1 MKRSDEEEKYGVN
14 YGTLRMAQEYAKKGK
29 IEEWIQLFLRSD
41 GKNIALADGLLL
53 EKREY
58 LGLMKIKIS
67 FLKDIEEG
75 APEYLTQE
83 RDKEYFFWV
92 VENMKDGLENWDVP
106 PLIVEF
112 RGNQFYVNDGRHRLE
127 MFRQLGVEEIDVVLW
142 TTGEEDK
149 NKVLEIIR

>member
-1 MKRSDEEEKYGVN
+1 MKF
-14 YGTLRMAQEYAKKGK
+14 GTLSMAQIYEKNGK

-58 LGLMKIKIS
+58 LGLMKINIS
-67 FLKDIEEG
+67 FLKDVEEG

-83 RDKEYFFWV
+83 NDKEYFFWV
-92 VENMKDGLENWDVP
+92 VENMKNSLVHWDVP

-112 RGNQFYVNDGRHRLE
+112 RDNQFIVNDGRHRLE
-127 MFRQLGVEEIDVVLW
+127 MFRQLGVKEIDVVLW
-142 TTGEEDK
+142 TTGEKDRDRL
-149 NKVLEIIR
+149 LEVIR